1 MIDADQ
7 MDLSRTAPGFLTV
20 SINAMFTKLIFYY
33 ANFFEVPCSKMKQ
46 LKL

>member
-33 ANFFEVPCSKMKQ
+33 ANFFKFPVAR
-46 LKL
+46 